1 MEKLVLP
8 HALGNAAAT
17 WYFFALRIG
26 HAQDE
31 HVLGQ
36 PTLFAAHA
44 GGDAQGQAFF
54 AQQCIAT
61 VS

>member
-26 HAQDE
+26 HAQNE

-44 GGDAQGQAFF
+44 GSDAQGQTFF
-54 AQQCIAT
+54 TQQSVATIA
-61 VS
+61 